1 MIFGEI
7 CKIFIF
13 IEKRKIKEK
22 EKGLYGLGPAHHE
35 AGPTI

>member
-1 MIFGEI
+1 MIFDEI

-22 EKGLYGLGPAHHE
+22 EKDLYGLCPAHNK
-35 AGPTI
+35 ADPTI